1 MAPWPRAPGYDRT
14 YAPGRAGLQLG
25 AEGLD
30 WAMRRSLPALT
41 ALTLLAGCATLQQLA
56 ALRDVDFAV
65 DRVADARLAGID
77 LGRVRSYSDLGA
89 VDAGRLAL
97 TVSQGELPMDFTV
110 HLTALNP
117 ADNSVDARL
126 VRMDW
131 TLLLQQRETLSGTF
145 ADETLLP
152 RGVPTDVPISVSLDL
167 VDFFEGSARDL
178 FDLALDLAGRGG
190 EPTQVTVRAVPTVDT
205 ALGPIRYPQPITI
218 VSRQVG
224 R

>member
-1 MAPWPRAPGYDRT
+1 
-14 YAPGRAGLQLG
+14 
-25 AEGLD
+25 
-30 WAMRRSLPALT
+30 MRPAPALLA
-41 ALTLLAGCATLQQLA
+41 ALAAVTLLGGCATLQQIA
-56 ALRDVDFAV
+56 ALRNVDFEV
-65 DRVADARLAGID
+65 DRVADVRLAGID
-77 LGRVRSYSDLGA
+77 LGRVRSYSDLSA
-89 VDAGRLAL
+89 ADAGRLAL
-97 TVSQGELPMDFTV
+97 AVSQRELPMAFTV
-110 HLTALNP
+110 HLSALNP
-117 ADNSVDARL
+117 EDNSVDARL

-152 RGVPTDVPISVSLDL
+152 RGVATDVPISVSLDL

-190 EPTQVTVRAVPTVDT
+190 EPTQVALRAVPTVDT

-218 VSRQVG
+218 VSRSVG